1 MSKFIESFD
10 EYKGSLKL
18 EEASEIAEFNEKIK
32 RMGEEAKEAREKA
45 TDAKDAYEQHVKK
58 GEHAEAKIEMLRHT
72 KFKSQAAMLNAS
84 VDLLLI
90 EHGKEPKKEDKKE
103 DKPEEKKDKE

>member
-10 EYKGSLKL
+10 EYRGSLKL
-18 EEASEIAEFNEKIK
+18 EEASEVAEFNEKIK
-32 RMGEEAKEAREKA
+32 RMGEEAKVAREKA

-58 GEHAEAKIEMLRHT
+58 GEHDEAKVEMLRHT

-84 VDLLLI
+84 IDLLLI
-90 EHGKEPKKEDKKE
+90 EHGKEPKNDKKE